1 MEIMALNFI
10 VLLMDISLLR
20 STVKI
25 FFSFLLFSFTN
36 IRIIY
41 DPSMINCIPSPYEIR
56 KIRKKINVFQI
67 SFSP

>member
-41 DPSMINCIPSPYEIR
+41 DPS
-56 KIRKKINVFQI
+56 I
-67 SFSP
+67 SV